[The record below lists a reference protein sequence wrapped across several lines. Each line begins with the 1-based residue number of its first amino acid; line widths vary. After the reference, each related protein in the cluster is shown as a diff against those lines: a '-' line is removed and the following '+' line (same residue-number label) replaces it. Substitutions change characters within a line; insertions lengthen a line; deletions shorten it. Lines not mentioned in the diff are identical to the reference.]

1 MEKLLTQENIF
12 KFFKEFCKTVK
23 EIRLIRKIIILS
35 LFIML
40 VFNFSFSR
48 EKDFGLGI
56 ILGEPTGISLKKWV
70 TQTTAIDGGI
80 AWSFTG
86 KSSLHLHMDYLFHNF
101 NLLKTEKGKLPFY
114 YGIGCRIK
122 AKEKS
127 RVGIRIPVGISYIFD
142 NIPIDIFFELSPLL
156 DLIPATEFGI
166 NASIGCRYYF

>member
-1 MEKLLTQENIF
+1 MLIF
-12 KFFKEFCKTVK
+12 D
-23 EIRLIRKIIILS
+23 
-35 LFIML
+35 
-40 VFNFSFSR
+40 FSFAR

-86 KSSLHLHMDYLFHNF
+86 KNSLHLHMDYLFHNF

-142 NIPIDIFFELSPLL
+142 NVPIDIFFELGPIL